1 MNAAMS
7 EPLLSVRGVRREFAA
22 GEQTLVVL
30 DGVDL
35 EIRAGELVAIVG
47 QSGSGKST
55 LMNILGCLD
64 RPSAGTYQIAGR
76 ETAQMSPDELAELR
90 RRFQLRIAAQ
100 TEAVKNEACTYPVE
114 YISNISDTS
123 MWAEF
128 HEKGKL
134 PQPIRGN
141 TGASQEG
148 PHNTRAFHVL

>member
-1 MNAAMS
+1 MLVPLPSLAALAA
-7 EPLLSVRGVRREFAA
+7 LLPFAA
-22 GEQTLVVL
+22 AIPAFPDMASLSKAGGLAR
-30 DGVDL
+30 
-35 EIRAGELVAIVG
+35 RAPA
-47 QSGSGKST
+47 
-55 LMNILGCLD
+55 
-64 RPSAGTYQIAGR
+64 A
-76 ETAQMSPDELAELR
+76 SPEELAELR

-100 TEAVKNEACTYPVE
+100 TEAVKNEASTYPVE